1 MNKGKMACSRCGRE
15 FIASEMYMNGYSGAT
30 NEALCTECHDKLQQ
44 QLRNTAAQF
53 VGMKEFET
61 AAEWMIKGLKAMGMN
76 IDIGNFGGTPKRV
89 GRAYY
94 EIFAGCE
101 NTDKQVSDILK
112 TAFPCEGDVGMVV
125 EGPITTFSMC
135 PHHLLPVEYRIY
147 VGYIPCESQGVLGLS
162 KLARLSEVLSKRP
175 VLQEQLGK
183 DIVSALESLNVDG
196 AGCFITGKHM
206 CMRMR
211 GIKKPESSTTTCA
224 LTGSFKEDQSTREE
238 FYNVIDKLDNHRS
251 M

>member
-1 MNKGKMACSRCGRE
+1 MAKDKIYKCARCGKDLLNSGIVE
-15 FIASEMYMNGYSGAT
+15 YSYLDE
-30 NEALCTECHDKLQQ
+30 NNNNLCENCYEKLQIE
-44 QLRNTAAQF
+44 LHKSASAF
-53 VGMKEFET
+53 VGMREFEI
-61 AAEWMIKGLKAMGMN
+61 AAEWMIKGLEAMGMD

-101 NTDKQVSDILK
+101 NTEGQVENILK
-112 TAFPCEGDVGMVV
+112 TAFPCEGDAGMIV

-135 PHHLLPVEYRIY
+135 PHHLLPVEYQIF
-147 VGYIPCESQGVLGLS
+147 VAYIPKENQGVLGLS
-162 KLARLSEVLSKRP
+162 KLARLAEVYSKRP

-183 DIVSALESLNVDG
+183 DIVSALASLDVDG
-196 AGCFITGKHM
+196 AGCFIRGKHM

-224 LTGSFKEDQSTREE
+224 LYGSFKDDTSTREE
-238 FYNVIDKLDNHRS
+238 FYGIIDKLDK
-251 M
+251 

>member
-1 MNKGKMACSRCGRE
+1 MAEDKTCKCARCGKNLLNSGIVE
-15 FIASEMYMNGYSGAT
+15 YSYLDE
-30 NEALCTECHDKLQQ
+30 NDNLLCESCYEKLQ
-44 QLRNTAAQF
+44 LELHKSASSF
-53 VGMKEFET
+53 VGMREFEI
-61 AAEWMIKGLKAMGMN
+61 AAEWMIKGLEAMGMN

-101 NTDKQVSDILK
+101 NTEDQIQNILK
-112 TAFPCEGDVGMVV
+112 TAFPCEGDAGMIV

-135 PHHLLPVEYRIY
+135 PHHLLPVEYQIF
-147 VGYIPCESQGVLGLS
+147 VAYIPKENQGVLGLS
-162 KLARLSEVLSKRP
+162 KLARLAEVYSKRP

-183 DIVSALESLNVDG
+183 DIVAALASLDVDG
-196 AGCFITGKHM
+196 AGCFIRGKHM

-224 LTGSFKEDQSTREE
+224 LYGSFKDDTSTREE
-238 FYNVIDKLDNHRS
+238 FYGIIDKLDK
-251 M
+251 

>member
-1 MNKGKMACSRCGRE
+1 MADVINTCSRCGKQIGLSDTVRSDYLTIDE
-15 FIASEMYMNGYSGAT
+15 YFCIDCYN
-30 NEALCTECHDKLQQ
+30 KLQDH
-44 QLRNTAAQF
+44 LTESARSF
-53 VGMKEFET
+53 VGMREFEM
-61 AAEWMIKGLKAMGMN
+61 AAQWMIKGLEAMGMD

-94 EIFAGCE
+94 EIFAGCN
-101 NTDKQVSDILK
+101 NTAEQVQEILK

-135 PHHLLPVEYRIY
+135 PHHLLPVEYEIF
-147 VGYIPCESQGVLGLS
+147 VGYIPQENQGVLGLS
-162 KLARLSEVLSKRP
+162 KLARLAEVYSKRP

-196 AGCFITGKHM
+196 AGCFIRGKHM

-224 LTGSFKEDQSTREE
+224 LTGSFKLDKGTRTE
-238 FYNVIDKLDNHRS
+238 FYDIIDKLSR
-251 M
+251 

>member
-1 MNKGKMACSRCGRE
+1 MADVINTCSRCGKQIGLSDTVRSDYLNIDE
-15 FIASEMYMNGYSGAT
+15 YFCMDCYN
-30 NEALCTECHDKLQQ
+30 KLQDH
-44 QLRNTAAQF
+44 LSESARSF
-53 VGMKEFET
+53 VGMREFEM
-61 AAEWMIKGLKAMGMN
+61 AAQWMIKGLEAMGMD

-94 EIFAGCE
+94 EIFAGCN
-101 NTDKQVSDILK
+101 NTEEQVQEILK

-135 PHHLLPVEYRIY
+135 PHHLLPVEYEIF
-147 VGYIPCESQGVLGLS
+147 VGYIPEESQGVLGLS
-162 KLARLSEVLSKRP
+162 KLARLAEVYSKRP

-196 AGCFITGKHM
+196 AGCFIRGKHM

-224 LTGSFKEDQSTREE
+224 LTGSFKTDKGTRTE
-238 FYNVIDKLDNHRS
+238 FYDIIDKLS
-251 M
+251 K

>member
-1 MNKGKMACSRCGRE
+1 MADVINTCSRCGKQIGLSDTVRSDYLTIDE
-15 FIASEMYMNGYSGAT
+15 YFCIDCYN
-30 NEALCTECHDKLQQ
+30 KLQDH
-44 QLRNTAAQF
+44 LTESARSF
-53 VGMKEFET
+53 VGMREFEM
-61 AAEWMIKGLKAMGMN
+61 AAQWMIKGLEAMGMD

-94 EIFAGCE
+94 EIFAGCN
-101 NTDKQVSDILK
+101 NTAEQVQEILK

-135 PHHLLPVEYRIY
+135 PHHLLPVEYEIF
-147 VGYIPCESQGVLGLS
+147 VGYIPQENQGVLGLS
-162 KLARLSEVLSKRP
+162 KLARLAEVYSKRP

-196 AGCFITGKHM
+196 AGCFIRGKHM

-224 LTGSFKEDQSTREE
+224 LTGSFKLDKGTRTE
-238 FYNVIDKLDNHRS
+238 FYDIIDKLS
-251 M
+251 K

>member
-1 MNKGKMACSRCGRE
+1 MAKDKTCKCARCGKDLLNSGIVE
-15 FIASEMYMNGYSGAT
+15 YSYLDE
-30 NEALCTECHDKLQQ
+30 NNNLLCENCYEKLQ
-44 QLRNTAAQF
+44 LELHKSASSF
-53 VGMKEFET
+53 VGMREFEI
-61 AAEWMIKGLKAMGMN
+61 AAEWMIKGLEAMGMN

-101 NTDKQVSDILK
+101 NTEDQVQNILK
-112 TAFPCEGDVGMVV
+112 TAFPCEGDAGMIV

-135 PHHLLPVEYRIY
+135 PHHLLPVEYQIF
-147 VGYIPCESQGVLGLS
+147 VAYIPKENQGVLGLS
-162 KLARLSEVLSKRP
+162 KLARLAEVYSKRP

-183 DIVSALESLNVDG
+183 DIVAALASLDVDG
-196 AGCFITGKHM
+196 AGCFIRGKHM

-224 LTGSFKEDQSTREE
+224 LYGSFKEDTSTREE
-238 FYNVIDKLDNHRS
+238 FYGIIDKLDK
-251 M
+251 

>member
-1 MNKGKMACSRCGRE
+1 MDNEVIKCSRCGHEISGLVYVSRYL
-15 FIASEMYMNGYSGAT
+15 SEGNQM
-30 NEALCTECHDKLQQ
+30 LCESCFDKFQSTLA
-44 QLRNTAAQF
+44 NTASQF
-53 VGMKEFET
+53 VGMQEFET
-61 AAEWMIKGLKAMGMN
+61 AAEYMIKGLKAMGMP

-101 NTDKQVSDILK
+101 NTDAQVDDILK

-125 EGPITTFSMC
+125 EGPIITFSMC
-135 PHHLLPVEYRIY
+135 PHHLLPVEYQIF
-147 VGYIPCESQGVLGLS
+147 VGYIPKESQGVLGLS
-162 KLARLSEVLSKRP
+162 KLARLAEVYSKRP

-183 DIVSALESLNVDG
+183 DIVAALQSLNVDG
-196 AGCFITGKHM
+196 AGCFIRGKHM

-224 LTGSFKEDQSTREE
+224 LVGSFKDDQSTREE
-238 FYNVIDKLDNHRS
+238 FYNIIDKLSRS
-251 M
+251 